1 MSSKNE
7 SGFSFCFLPLL
18 QCLAYSWKSVSLL
31 LAEPKYGDQFSKEE
45 ETGKGLGE

>member
-1 MSSKNE
+1 MSLGSPFV
-7 SGFSFCFLPLL
+7 SYHFL